1 VLSDPGGLCT
11 HVIEQLAEQIET
23 VVRGGC
29 EVVLVTSGAIAAGRA
44 RLGRRGA
51 SIAERQAA
59 AATGQIELMRQW
71 AKAFDARGR
80 TIAQLLLTHQDVAER
95 LRRLNAV
102 HTIRTLLAADV
113 LPVVN
118 ENDTVAVEEIRMGDN
133 DVLSS
138 LVAGMIQAELLIIL
152 SDVPGVLTGDPRTR
166 SDARLIPLI
175 TDAEGEMRG
184 LVADTAGPLGTGG
197 MATKLKAARQAAR
210 AGISVIIASGREP
223 GAIAAA
229 TDPQRE
235 IGTLILP
242 AQKRLQSRKHWIAF
256 ALRPMGTL
264 AVDRGAAEALRRKGR
279 SLLASGIREVSGN
292 FMSGD
297 CVSLLDSEDI
307 EFGRGLVNYP
317 AADVARLKGRRSAEI
332 ARVLGYKLAD
342 EIIHRDNFVLLE
354 EIV

>member
-1 VLSDPGGLCT
+1 
-11 HVIEQLAEQIET
+11 
-23 VVRGGC
+23 
-29 EVVLVTSGAIAAGRA
+29 
-44 RLGRRGA
+44 
-51 SIAERQAA
+51 
-59 AATGQIELMRQW
+59 
-71 AKAFDARGR
+71 
-80 TIAQLLLTHQDVAER
+80 
-95 LRRLNAV
+95 
-102 HTIRTLLAADV
+102 
-113 LPVVN
+113 
-118 ENDTVAVEEIRMGDN
+118 
-133 DVLSS
+133 
-138 LVAGMIQAELLIIL
+138 MIQAELLIIL

-175 TDAEGEMRG
+175 TDAEAEMRG
-184 LVADTAGPLGTGG
+184 LVADSAGPLGSGG

-242 AQKRLQSRKHWIAF
+242 AQKRLRSRKHWIAF

-264 AVDRGAAEALRRKGR
+264 AVDRGAAEALRSKGR
-279 SLLASGIREVSGN
+279 SLLASGIRDVRGN

-317 AADVARLKGRRSAEI
+317 AADVARLKGRRSGEI

-342 EIIHRDNFVLLE
+342 EIVHRDNFVLLD
-354 EIV
+354 EIA